1 MHIISSNSMY
11 KIVATYVFK
20 DGLYLVNNNKN
31 IFNTT
36 ILNYKTKHHVKVN
49 ILGNFWI
56 NKK

>member
-49 ILGNFWI
+49 ILGNF
-56 NKK
+56 